1 MTLSSKRAI
10 AVVGRPPGEQPYRDR
25 LERNTLQ
32 LSCQG
37 GQNRASIMP
46 GSLKNPADCQ
56 KERIRSARKTKCLL
70 VPGGRVLNPQSYH
83 SAFLVF
89 LPPGRRRHPQSRD
102 LLIALFAL
110 PAKKIIGVDNPFS
123 GNRDGVAM
131 HGHPFRRMLDAR
143 FKRKTWAVDFKKNC
157 AIPRFRGSGSQCQ
170 SLGESPGL
178 FKVRFSSSRTFSR
191 RTVVGDV
198 ALMGGD
204 ELPEDYIAGRS
215 FNVTLNIEQVAG
227 AERIFAA
234 LSESGTV
241 MQGGRVYTK
250 LYRRDPPPV
259 DRERA

>member
-25 LERNTLQ
+25 LERNALQ

-102 LLIALFAL
+102 LLYSTFCFASQ
-110 PAKKIIGVDNPFS
+110 KNNCVDNAFS
-123 GNRDGVAM
+123 G
-131 HGHPFRRMLDAR
+131 
-143 FKRKTWAVDFKKNC
+143 
-157 AIPRFRGSGSQCQ
+157 
-170 SLGESPGL
+170 
-178 FKVRFSSSRTFSR
+178 
-191 RTVVGDV
+191 
-198 ALMGGD
+198 
-204 ELPEDYIAGRS
+204 
-215 FNVTLNIEQVAG
+215 
-227 AERIFAA
+227 
-234 LSESGTV
+234 
-241 MQGGRVYTK
+241 
-250 LYRRDPPPV
+250 
-259 DRERA
+259 